1 MFSDGN
7 VDKFQIDYQTHI
19 QQLKNQQMELE
30 QLKDNDLN
38 NTNEGLGAAC
48 LPDSTPQKYIDE
60 LTTTYQRTTTA
71 LQKASH
77 RVHDV
82 LASFPSFSL
91 GRISSSSTEDVFT
104 EVVASLTVG

>member
-1 MFSDGN
+1 MQPMMIAIFGVGVVVGASLASYTMQSNYHGI
-7 VDKFQIDYQTHI
+7 VDQFQIDYQTHI

-77 RVHDV
+77 RVQ
-82 LASFPSFSL
+82 SE
-91 GRISSSSTEDVFT
+91 IN
-104 EVVASLTVG
+104 